1 MKKSILFVIL
11 TVFLFSCQKE
21 ELTPNNNNNQP
32 IVVPPY
38 TGPITTPQTVVG
50 QTWVITQY
58 RVGQYGTILPLNDT
72 LTFDNNTNY
81 HYNSY
86 ASTYSFY
93 CTGSVYNLTIN
104 NTPFGNLS
112 GNINDNNVILGSIL
126 GARFVDIS
134 MGSSNTTEY
143 YLWLTKL

>member
-1 MKKSILFVIL
+1 MKKSILFLIL
-11 TVFLFSCQKE
+11 SVFLFSCQKE

-38 TGPITTPQTVVG
+38 TGPTTTPQTIVG

-58 RVGQYGTILPLNDT
+58 RVGQYGVILPLNDT

-81 HYNSY
+81 YYNSF

-93 CTGSVYNLTIN
+93 STGSVYNLTMN
-104 NTPFGNLS
+104 YTPFGNLS
-112 GNINDNNVILGSIL
+112 GNINDNNIILGSIL
-126 GARFVDIS
+126 GTRFVDIS

-143 YLWLTKL
+143 YLWMEKL

>member
-1 MKKSILFVIL
+1 MKKSILFLIL
-11 TVFLFSCQKE
+11 SVFLISCQKE

-38 TGPITTPQTVVG
+38 TGPTTTPQTIVG

-58 RVGQYGTILPLNDT
+58 RVGQYGAILPLNDT

-81 HYNSY
+81 HYNSFV
-86 ASTYSFY
+86 STYSFY
-93 CTGSVYNLTIN
+93 STGSVYNLTMN
-104 NTPFGNLS
+104 YTPFGNLS
-112 GNINDNNVILGSIL
+112 GNINDNNIILGSIL
-126 GARFVDIS
+126 GTRFVDIS

-143 YLWLTKL
+143 YLWMEKL

>member
-1 MKKSILFVIL
+1 MKKSILFLIL
-11 TVFLFSCQKE
+11 SVFLFSCQKE

-38 TGPITTPQTVVG
+38 TGPTTTLQTVVG

-72 LTFDNNTNY
+72 LTFDNNLNY

-86 ASTYSFY
+86 PSTYSFY
-93 CTGSVYNLTIN
+93 CTGSVYNLTMN
-104 NTPFGNLS
+104 YTPFGNLS
-112 GNINDNNVILGSIL
+112 GNINDNNIILGSIL
-126 GARFVDIS
+126 GTRFVDIS
-134 MGSSNTTEY
+134 IGSSNTTEY
-143 YLWLTKL
+143 YLWMEKL

>member
-1 MKKSILFVIL
+1 MKKSVLFLIL

-38 TGPITTPQTVVG
+38 TGPTTTPQTIVG

-81 HYNSY
+81 HYNSFT
-86 ASTYSFY
+86 STYSFY
-93 CTGSVYNLTIN
+93 STGSVYNLTMN
-104 NTPFGNLS
+104 YTPFGNLS
-112 GNINDNNVILGSIL
+112 GNINDNNIILGSIL
-126 GARFVDIS
+126 GTRFVDIS
-134 MGSSNTTEY
+134 IGSSNTTEY
-143 YLWLTKL
+143 YLWMEKL